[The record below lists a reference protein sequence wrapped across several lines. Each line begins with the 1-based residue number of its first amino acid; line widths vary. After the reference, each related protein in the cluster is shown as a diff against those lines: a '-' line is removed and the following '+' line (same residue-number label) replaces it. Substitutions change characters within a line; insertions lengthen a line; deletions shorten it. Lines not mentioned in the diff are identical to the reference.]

1 MMMMTSTRIT
11 VLCGCVALLLTL
23 TSVSAVRRTLNSI
36 NDLMSVGFGQSVPIH
51 SLVLLHWFANTV
63 NIDRNDVIHLNFNP
77 NHDYGSHYYGNS
89 GGLFELS
96 LGSTYYTIGNI
107 NASTSVPL
115 PPHVRV
121 QSGHGNRVRVV
132 IRVSKASGMQQVERV
147 YITQH
152 YQPFNHQRSD
162 YDRHQTYE
170 ITTNLLREIRE
181 FSMDSDDM
189 ISLRY
194 LRDRFGLSANDLQLE
209 RIRNMWGHLASLG
222 LLFHI
227 VGYAG
232 PVQSYC
238 NQVQLTS
245 RRNDS
250 WSNIQD
256 CLGFLCRLLFAV
268 FFVVAVLFSL
278 LFAAA
283 NKK

>member
-1 MMMMTSTRIT
+1 MMMTSAGIT

-63 NIDRNDVIHLNFNP
+63 NIDRNDVIHLTFNP
-77 NHDYGSHYYGNS
+77 KHDYGSHYYGNS

-107 NASTSVPL
+107 NESTAAQL
-115 PPHVRV
+115 PPHVRA

-132 IRVSKASGMQQVERV
+132 IRVREAYGVRQVEHV

-152 YQPFNHQRSD
+152 YHQFNYRRSD
-162 YDRHQTYE
+162 YDPDQTYE
-170 ITTNLLREIRE
+170 VTTNLLREIRE
-181 FSMDSDDM
+181 FSMDSHDM

-194 LRDRFGLSANDLQLE
+194 LRDRFGRRANDSQLE
-209 RIRNMWGHLASLG
+209 CIRNMWGHLASLG

-227 VGYAG
+227 VGYTG

-238 NQVQLTS
+238 NQAQLAS

-256 CLGFLCRLLFAV
+256 CPGFLCRLLLVVVLV
-268 FFVVAVLFSL
+268 FSVLCFL
-278 LFAAA
+278 LLAAA

>member
-1 MMMMTSTRIT
+1 MTSARIT

-63 NIDRNDVIHLNFNP
+63 NIDRNDVIHLTFNP

-89 GGLFELS
+89 GRLFELS
-96 LGSTYYTIGNI
+96 PGSTYYTIGNI

-115 PPHVRV
+115 PPHVRA

-132 IRVSKASGMQQVERV
+132 IRVREAYGVRQVERV

-152 YQPFNHQRSD
+152 YNQFNHQRSD

-194 LRDRFGLSANDLQLE
+194 LRDRFGRRANDLQLE

-238 NQVQLTS
+238 NQVQLAS

-268 FFVVAVLFSL
+268 FLVVAVFS
-278 LFAAA
+278 FVRSS
-283 NKK
+283 K